1 MGNLLDMAVTNVL
14 TLEAERERISLELAQ
29 TLNAVVDAISERPV
43 NVSALG
49 RKLGLNRVT
58 ISKLLS
64 GINSSSADELLAVIP
79 GPESLRAAVSAS
91 EDHGVDVSLSSA
103 AYEAIDAFATMIR
116 DQYGTRAALN
126 AALGKDSPRLS
137 ERVAT
142 NSRAD
147 VFNGMR
153 RIIGVEAQVWVN
165 AMFFLPSKADDTVI
179 ETTTL
184 HGALGIRRLRPDTP
198 FYFVFGSPFVEPGR
212 DGRNLTASPLK
223 LHDFYTNAPAKLES
237 AMLGYQLCHRLVHDQ
252 LGKDAVVDTLV
263 VSHDT
268 MGSKR
273 YADEKSAL
281 RGMSL
286 VMDLPARALV
296 FDVIVHESLF
306 PGSDAELYVYK
317 PGARGPSNPNDPSSQ
332 RDRIPITESVE
343 QAPHGLAAF
352 DVPEVPRY
360 AEMIG
365 RICNTAGY
373 DLNRFRTYRLAMP
386 YPLTGFQY
394 TMAFRAPMPPGGS

>member
-1 MGNLLDMAVTNVL
+1 MAANNLL

-29 TLNAVVDAISERPV
+29 SLLAVIDLVSERPV

-58 ISKLLS
+58 VSKLLTAI
-64 GINSSSADELLAVIP
+64 GAESADELLAVIP
-79 GPESLRAAVSAS
+79 GPESLRSAVLAA
-91 EDHGVDVSLSSA
+91 EQHGVDESVSSPA
-103 AYEAIDAFATMIR
+103 IEAIDSFATMIR
-116 DQYGTRAALN
+116 EQYGTRASLV
-126 AALGKDSPRLS
+126 AALGSGSPKLNG
-137 ERVAT
+137 RVAS
-142 NSRAD
+142 NSRAE

-165 AMFFLPSKADDTVI
+165 AMFFLPSKADDSVI

-184 HGALGIRRLRPDTP
+184 HGAIGIRRLRPDTP
-198 FYFVFGSPFVEPGR
+198 FYFVFGSPFIEPGR
-212 DGRNLTASPLK
+212 DGRTLTASPLN
-223 LHDFYTNAPAKLES
+223 LREFYTNEPATLES
-237 AMLGYQLCHRLVHDQ
+237 AMLGQQLCHRLVHDQ
-252 LGKDAVVDTLV
+252 IGKDAVVDTLV

-268 MGSKR
+268 NGSKR
-273 YADEKSAL
+273 YADEKSTL

-296 FDVIVHESLF
+296 FDVIVHESLY
-306 PGSDAELYVYK
+306 PGSDAEIFVYK
-317 PGARGPSNPNDPSSQ
+317 PGPRGPSNPNDPSSE
-332 RDRIPITESVE
+332 RDRIPITETVE

-373 DLNRFRTYRLAMP
+373 DINRFRTYRLAMQ

-394 TMAFRAPMPPGGS
+394 TMAFRAPMPPAD

>member
-1 MGNLLDMAVTNVL
+1 MAANNVL
-14 TLEAERERISLELAQ
+14 TLEAERERISLDLAQ
-29 TLNAVVDAISERPV
+29 SLTAVVDAVSERPV

-64 GINSSSADELLAVIP
+64 GINSSSSDELLAVIP
-79 GPESLRAAVSAS
+79 GPESLRAAVSAA
-91 EDHGVDVSLSSA
+91 ERHFDDAALSASA
-103 AYEAIDAFATMIR
+103 FASIDAFAAMIR
-116 DQYGTRAALN
+116 DQYGTRAALV

-137 ERVAT
+137 ERVAS

-153 RIIGVEAQVWVN
+153 RIVGVEASVWVN
-165 AMFFLPSKADDTVI
+165 AMFFLPSEQDTSVI

-212 DGRNLTASPLK
+212 DGSNLTASPLQ
-223 LHDFYTNAPAKLES
+223 LQEFYANEPAVLES
-237 AMLGYQLCHRLVHDQ
+237 TSLGHQLCHRLVHDK
-252 LGKDAVVDTLV
+252 LGKDAVVDMLV

-268 MGSKR
+268 KGSKR
-273 YADEKSAL
+273 YADENSPL

-286 VMDLPARALV
+286 VMDLPARSLV

-306 PGSDAELYVYK
+306 PGSDAELFVFK
-317 PGARGPSNPNDPSSQ
+317 PSARGPSNPNDPSSK
-332 RDRIPITESVE
+332 RDRIPVTETVQRAADGIE
-343 QAPHGLAAF
+343 AF
-352 DVPEVPRY
+352 DVPDVPRY
-360 AEMIG
+360 AEMIA
-365 RICNTAGY
+365 RVCDTAGY
-373 DLNRFRTYRLAMP
+373 SIDKFRTYRLSMP

-394 TMAFRAPMPPGGS
+394 TMAFRAPMPPKQAKP

>member
-1 MGNLLDMAVTNVL
+1 MATNNVP
-14 TLEAERERISLELAQ
+14 TLEAERERISLDLAQ
-29 TLNAVVDAISERPV
+29 TLNAVIDAVSERPV

-64 GINSSSADELLAVIP
+64 AINSGSADELLAIIP

-91 EDHGVDVSLSSA
+91 EKQGVGFSVSTA
-103 AYEAIDAFATMIR
+103 AYEAIDAFAAMIR

-137 ERVAT
+137 ERVAN

-165 AMFFLPSKADDTVI
+165 AMIFLPSTADNTVI

-212 DGRNLTASPLK
+212 DGRTLTASPLN
-223 LHDFYTNAPAKLES
+223 LREFYTHEPATLES
-237 AMLGYQLCHRLVHDQ
+237 AMLGQQLCHRLVHDQ

-268 MGSKR
+268 KGSKR
-273 YADEKSAL
+273 YADEKSTL

-286 VMDLPARALV
+286 VMDLPVRTLV
-296 FDVIVHESLF
+296 FDVIVHESLY
-306 PGSDAELYVYK
+306 PGSDAEIFVYK
-317 PGARGPSNPNDPSSQ
+317 PGARGPSNPNDPSSE
-332 RDRIPITESVE
+332 RDRIPVAETVE
-343 QAPHGLAAF
+343 RAAHGLAAF

-360 AEMIG
+360 AEMIE
-365 RICNTAGY
+365 RVCDTADY
-373 DLNRFRTYRLAMP
+373 DINRFRTYRLMMQ

-394 TMAFRAPMPPGGS
+394 TMAFRAPMPPKA